1 MESLQDIWNLVQFVA
16 LYVAGIALVT
26 TIPNRLR
33 RFRRILAG
41 AANAGFA
48 GLCLASVLWSSTPLY
63 ALAPAIAGLSFMVG
77 GAHVGVP
84 PLIVCLGV
92 VLLGLPSN
100 ISAAFLLSA
109 MLASA
114 AGWYVFKRHF
124 SNGTLADTPGCFA
137 AVTVAASAPFL
148 IGLIILPGSA
158 TDQTWTGAAVV
169 SVAGV
174 IAVDLGLYPLLQRLK
189 GSQFPDDILSAGAE
203 AICVLGPQGHV
214 IYSNQTALS
223 LLGVSDEEL
232 RKASVFDRSV
242 RGRDMSGKPFTREN
256 SPIRRVLETRIAERN
271 IPIRYNSPDG
281 RDLILSLSLAPM
293 AGLNRHI
300 VCAIRDVTRE
310 WQQAQ
315 TITEQKDRLDL
326 VIEGARIGIWS
337 ADLETGRTTINTEWA
352 KLLGYTVAE
361 LTPVTLETWD
371 RLVHPDDLP
380 IVNTSEGD
388 VLEGRINRYDCEI
401 RMRHKKGHWVWI
413 RMVGRAAD
421 HRDDKGKPDRLFGVH
436 IDISDL
442 KRANAE
448 LTTVSVQL
456 DSIIKAAPDGIVS
469 VSPDGT
475 ILSFNPAAEKLFQW
489 SADEIIGRC
498 IETLVP
504 DDHRDAHTQNVEA
517 FSRRDGSEP
526 YGMAD
531 WRTVQ
536 GRRKDGSTFPVMV
549 TLSRTTDTEG
559 TRIVAILRDM
569 TMVETQRQ
577 NVEKL
582 TDELIVR
589 IQEVEEANASKTR
602 FLAMVSHELR
612 TPLNAIIGF
621 SDVLKSGMAQGKS
634 EEAVFEYYDAI
645 HRSGQLLHSLI
656 DDLLD
661 LSKIEAGKF
670 TLKLEEI
677 EVRPIVK
684 DVAETV
690 DVTAKARGISVSYL
704 VSPDVRCVL
713 ADNRAITQILLNLTS
728 NAVKFSPDDS
738 GLVHIDVRPAGSG
751 FVRFSVTD
759 NGPGIPEDVI
769 PTLAKPFSRAED
781 PMTASAPGTGL
792 GLAIS
797 KRLSERMRGSLR
809 IESEVGVGTTVHVL
823 LPVSTAEGS
832 RTEVTAEAV

>member
-1 MESLQDIWNLVQFVA
+1 MESLQDIWNLVQLVA

-33 RFRRILAG
+33 RFRRIAAG
-41 AANAGFA
+41 AANAGFV
-48 GLCLASVLWSSTPLY
+48 GLCLAASLWSPTPLY

-77 GAHVGVP
+77 GGHVGVP
-84 PLIVCLGV
+84 PLVVCLGI
-92 VLLGLPSN
+92 VLLGLPSS

-109 MLASA
+109 ALSSA

-137 AVTVAASAPFL
+137 TVTVAAAAPFL
-148 IGLIILPGSA
+148 IGLIVHPGTVA
-158 TDQTWTGAAVV
+158 DTPWTGATFVSIVGVV
-169 SVAGV
+169 
-174 IAVDLGLYPLLQRLK
+174 AVDLALYPLLQRLK

-203 AICVLGPQGHV
+203 AICVLGPQGKV
-214 IYSNQTALS
+214 IYSNQAALS
-223 LLGVSDEEL
+223 LLSVSDAEL
-232 RKASVFDRSV
+232 RKVSVFDRSV
-242 RGRDMSGKPFTREN
+242 RGRDMSGRPFTRAN
-256 SPIRRVLETRIAERN
+256 SPIRRVMETRIAERN

-281 RDLILSLSLAPM
+281 RDLVLSLSLAPM

-300 VCAIRDVTRE
+300 VCALRDVTRE

-326 VIEGARIGIWS
+326 VIEGARIGIWA
-337 ADLETGRTTINTEWA
+337 ADLKTGITTVNTEWA
-352 KLLGYTVAE
+352 KLLGYTVEE
-361 LTPVTLETWD
+361 LAPVTLETWD
-371 RLVHPDDLP
+371 NLVHPDDLP
-380 IVNTSEGD
+380 VVNASERD
-388 VLEGRINRYDCEI
+388 VLEGRINRYDCEM

-421 HRDDKGKPDRLFGVH
+421 HLDETGKPDRLFGVH

-489 SADEIIGRC
+489 SAEDIIGQP

-504 DDHRDAHTQNVEA
+504 DKHRETHTQNVVA
-517 FSRRDGSEP
+517 FSQRDGSEP

-536 GRRKDGSTFPVMV
+536 GRRKDGGTFPVMV

-569 TMVETQRQ
+569 TMVETQRR

-634 EEAVFEYYDAI
+634 EAALFEYYDAI

-670 TLKLEEI
+670 SLKLETI
-677 EVRPIVK
+677 EVQPIVK
-684 DVAETV
+684 DVAETI
-690 DVTAKARGISVSYL
+690 DVTAKARGISVSYQ
-704 VSPDVRCVL
+704 VAPDVGSVL
-713 ADNRAITQILLNLTS
+713 ADNRAIVQILLNLAS

-738 GLVHIDVRPAGSG
+738 GRVDIRVSTSGPG
-751 FVRFSVTD
+751 FVQFSVSD
-759 NGPGIPEDVI
+759 NGPGIPADVI

-809 IESEVGVGTTVHVL
+809 IESEVGVGTTVHVM
-823 LPVSTAEGS
+823 LPVSSADGQ
-832 RTEVTAEAV
+832 RTEITAEAV

>member
-1 MESLQDIWNLVQFVA
+1 M
-16 LYVAGIALVT
+16 
-26 TIPNRLR
+26 
-33 RFRRILAG
+33 AG

-48 GLCLASVLWSSTPLY
+48 VLCLASTLWVSFPLY

-77 GAHVGVP
+77 GAYVGVP

-92 VLLGLPSN
+92 VLLGLSPN
-100 ISAAFLLSA
+100 ISAAFLLSSI
-109 MLASA
+109 LSSG
-114 AGWYVFKRHF
+114 AGWYVFRRHF

-137 AVTVAASAPFL
+137 IVTVAAAAPFL
-148 IGLIILPGSA
+148 IGLVVLSESNANP
-158 TDQTWTGAAVV
+158 TWTGAAFV
-169 SVAGV
+169 SVVGV

-214 IYSNQTALS
+214 IYSNQAALS
-223 LLGVSDEEL
+223 LLGVSDKEFREV
-232 RKASVFDRSV
+232 SVFDRSV
-242 RGRDMSGKPFTREN
+242 RGRDLSGKPFTRKN
-256 SPIRRVLETRIAERN
+256 SPIRRVLETRVAERN
-271 IPIRYNSPDG
+271 IPIRYTSPDG
-281 RDLILSLSLAPM
+281 RDLVLSLSLAPM

-337 ADLETGRTTINTEWA
+337 ADLESGLTTINTEWA

-371 RLVHPDDLP
+371 SLVHPDDLP
-380 IVNTSEGD
+380 IVNALEQD
-388 VLEGRINRYDCEI
+388 VLDGRINRYNCEI

-421 HRDDKGKPDRLFGVH
+421 HHNDQGKPDRLFGVH

-469 VSPDGT
+469 VSSDGI

-489 SADEIIGRC
+489 SADEIIGHR
-498 IETLVP
+498 IEALVP
-504 DDHRDAHTQNVEA
+504 DKHREAHTQNVAA
-517 FSRRDGSEP
+517 FTRRDGSEP

-569 TMVETQRQ
+569 TVVETQRQ

-582 TDELIVR
+582 TDELIIR
-589 IQEVEEANASKTR
+589 IQEVEQANASKTR

-621 SDVLKSGMAQGKS
+621 SDVLKSGMARGKS
-634 EEAVFEYYDAI
+634 EEAIFEYYDAI

-670 TLKLEEI
+670 TLKLEAV
-677 EVRPIVK
+677 EVQPVVK

-690 DVTAKARGISVSYL
+690 DITAKARRISVSHY
-704 VSPDVRCVL
+704 VSPDVGSVV
-713 ADNRAITQILLNLTS
+713 ADNRAIKQILLNLMS
-728 NAVKFSPDDS
+728 NAVKFSPDGD
-738 GLVHIDVRPAGSG
+738 GQVHIDVGDAGPG
-751 FVRFSVTD
+751 FVRFSITD
-759 NGPGIPEDVI
+759 NGPGIPADVI

-797 KRLSERMRGSLR
+797 KRLSERMQGSLR
-809 IESEVGVGTTVHVL
+809 IESEVGVGTTVHVM
-823 LPVSTAEGS
+823 LPVPTAEGP
-832 RTEVTAEAV
+832 RAAVTTEAV